1 MSSSTAATLLG
12 VFMTVI
18 GARDLAAQ
26 TANAWADAKA
36 IRAARSA
43 QNDAIA
49 AGDLDAITS
58 FWTDD
63 ITVRRALGSPVAG
76 RTAAR
81 AAFEPP
87 TGVAASGVAASGVAA
102 SGVAASGVAASAPRI
117 VYRRIPNEVEVSAQW
132 PLAFETGVW
141 EGREGAPDGPV
152 LIGGKFTAQWVKRD
166 GRWLIRSEVFV
177 ALTCAGAG
185 CSLVAV
191 P

>member
-1 MSSSTAATLLG
+1 MRFSISSMLLSALMTFSTASDA
-12 VFMTVI
+12 
-18 GARDLAAQ
+18 AAQ
-26 TANAWADAKA
+26 STGAPTDAQA
-36 IRAARSA
+36 IRAARAA
-43 QNDAIA
+43 QNDAIST
-49 AGDLDAITS
+49 GDLDAVTS

-76 RTAAR
+76 RAAAR

-87 TGVAASGVAASGVAA
+87 TGSAATT
-102 SGVAASGVAASAPRI
+102 PRI
-117 VYRRIPNEVEVSAQW
+117 VYRRIPNDVEVSPQW

-141 EGREGAPDGPV
+141 EGREGSRDGPV
-152 LIGGKFTAQWVKRD
+152 IISGRFSAQWVKRD

-177 ALTCAGAG
+177 ALTCAGTG

>member
-1 MSSSTAATLLG
+1 MSRYRRRTVATVLLG
-12 VFMTVI
+12 IFMTGVTG
-18 GARDLAAQ
+18 GAASAQ
-26 TANAWADAKA
+26 SPDAQA
-36 IRAARSA
+36 VRAARAA

-49 AGDLDAITS
+49 AGDLDAITA

-63 ITVRRALGSPVAG
+63 ITVRRALGAPVSG
-76 RTAAR
+76 RAAAR

-87 TGVAASGVAASGVAA
+87 AGTGAGSGAAT
-102 SGVAASGVAASAPRI
+102 PRI
-117 VYRRIPNEVEVSAQW
+117 VYRRTPTDVEVSAQW
-132 PLAFETGVW
+132 PLAFESGVW
-141 EGREGAPDGPV
+141 EGRQGTRDGPV
-152 LIGGKFTAQWVKRD
+152 IIGGRFSAQWVKRD